1 LHQRGT
7 AIALGNIRVALGR
20 RWSFARCGMAAV
32 LIAFAATADRL
43 MERPSND
50 DASSTPTPPSPAPAT
65 PRRPSAGRRGLGTV
79 IAVASLIGLAALA
92 WYLTHR
98 PPEGAPGAAGA
109 AASGASV
116 ATGDRAAAG
125 GGPGGGPGG
134 GGPGGAGGGR
144 GNRGGPASAVGVAVA
159 ARADLPVVLDALG
172 TVTPVVTVTVRPQVS
187 GVITQV
193 LFSEGE
199 IVRKGQ
205 LLATIDARSFEIALQ
220 QAIGARQ
227 RDEAQL
233 DSARVQLQ
241 RYQTLLNQD
250 SIARQDVDT
259 QAALVK
265 QLEGTL
271 VIDRANEGT
280 ARLNLGYSRI
290 VAPVAGRVGLRT
302 IDSGNYIGAGDAN
315 GVAVITQLAP
325 IDVAFSVP
333 QDRVPEVQASVAA
346 GAKLAVAAFD
356 RTRTK
361 KLDDGTFMTLDNQVD
376 VQTGTVKAKARFANP
391 AATLFPNQFVNVRLL
406 LRSVDNAVVVPV
418 TALRHGPSG
427 DFVYVINDDRTVS
440 VRAVERGVST
450 NETIALTKGLEVGER
465 VVTEGG
471 DRLKDGARVQL
482 PSDRP
487 ASGAAGGRR
496 GASGASEP
504 ASGGQRQRRQRPV
517 EGG

>member
-1 LHQRGT
+1 MDPKPT
-7 AIALGNIRVALGR
+7 D
-20 RWSFARCGMAAV
+20 ARPPPPP
-32 LIAFAATADRL
+32 
-43 MERPSND
+43 RP
-50 DASSTPTPPSPAPAT
+50 PL
-65 PRRPSAGRRGLGTV
+65 SAGRRGLGAA
-79 IAVASLIGLAALA
+79 IALATLIGLAALA

-98 PPEGAPGAAGA
+98 PPEAAPGIGGAFA
-109 AASGASV
+109 AASSASGA
-116 ATGDRAAAG
+116 DR
-125 GGPGGGPGG
+125 
-134 GGPGGAGGGR
+134 GGAGAGPGAGGR
-144 GNRGGPASAVGVAVA
+144 GGRGGPPSAVGVAVA
-159 ARADLPVVLDALG
+159 THADLPVVLDALG

-193 LFSEGE
+193 LFSEGQ
-199 IVRKGQ
+199 IVKKGQ
-205 LLATIDARSFEIALQ
+205 LLVTIDPRSFEIALQ

-241 RYQTLLNQD
+241 RYQTLLSQD

-302 IDSGNYIGAGDAN
+302 IDTGNYISAGDAN

-346 GAKLAVAAFD
+346 GSRLAVAAFD

-376 VQTGTVKAKARFANP
+376 VQTGTVKAKARFPN
-391 AATLFPNQFVNVRLL
+391 AAAALFPNQFVNARLL
-406 LRSVDNAVVVPV
+406 LRSVEGAVVVPV
-418 TALRHGPSG
+418 TALRHGPNG

-440 VRAVERGVST
+440 VREVERGVST

-482 PSDRP
+482 PSDRA
-487 ASGAAGGRR
+487 ASGTAGGRR
-496 GASGASEP
+496 G
-504 ASGGQRQRRQRPV
+504 ASGGQRQRRQRPD
-517 EGG
+517 GG

>member
-1 LHQRGT
+1 
-7 AIALGNIRVALGR
+7 
-20 RWSFARCGMAAV
+20 
-32 LIAFAATADRL
+32 
-43 MERPSND
+43 MERPPND
-50 DASSTPTPPSPAPAT
+50 DASSTPSPASPAPAT
-65 PRRPSAGRRGLGTV
+65 PRRLSAGRRGLGTV

-98 PPEGAPGAAGA
+98 PPEGGAGPGT
-109 AASGASV
+109 ASA
-116 ATGDRAAAG
+116 AAAG
-125 GGPGGGPGG
+125 GSASSGDRSAGGGPGGGGAGGGGQGGGPGG

-144 GNRGGPASAVGVAVA
+144 GGRGAPPSAVGVAVA
-159 ARADLPVVLDALG
+159 TRADLPVVLDALG

-193 LFSEGE
+193 LFSEGQ
-199 IVRKGQ
+199 IVKKGQ
-205 LLATIDARSFEIALQ
+205 LLATIDPRSFEIALQ

-280 ARLNLGYSRI
+280 ARLNLGYSRV
-290 VAPVAGRVGLRT
+290 VAPVAGRVGLRP
-302 IDSGNYIGAGDAN
+302 IDTGNYIGAGDAN

-346 GAKLAVAAFD
+346 GTRLAVAAFD
-356 RTRTK
+356 RTRTR

-376 VQTGTVKAKARFANP
+376 VQTGTVKAKARFAN
-391 AATLFPNQFVNVRLL
+391 AAAALFPNQFVNVRLL
-406 LRSVDNAVVVPV
+406 LRSVENAVVVPV
-418 TALRHGPSG
+418 TALRHGPNG

-440 VRAVERGVST
+440 VREVERGVST

-482 PSDRP
+482 PSDRA
-487 ASGAAGGRR
+487 ASGTAGGRR
-496 GASGASEP
+496 GASGAAGA
-504 ASGGQRQRRQRPV
+504 ASGGQRQRRQRSAD
-517 EGG
+517 GA

>member
-1 LHQRGT
+1 
-7 AIALGNIRVALGR
+7 
-20 RWSFARCGMAAV
+20 M
-32 LIAFAATADRL
+32 D
-43 MERPSND
+43 
-50 DASSTPTPPSPAPAT
+50 PSPNDARPPPPP
-65 PRRPSAGRRGLGTV
+65 PRPPLSAGRRGLGAA
-79 IAVASLIGLAALA
+79 IALATLIGLAALA

-98 PPEGAPGAAGA
+98 PPEAAGGAGSAFA
-109 AASGASV
+109 AASGASG
-116 ATGDRAAAG
+116 ADRVGAG
-125 GGPGGGPGG
+125 GGAATGGGAGA
-134 GGPGGAGGGR
+134 GGPGGAGRGGR
-144 GNRGGPASAVGVAVA
+144 GGPPSAVGIAVA
-159 ARADLPVVLDALG
+159 TRADLPVVLDALG

-193 LFSEGE
+193 LFSEGQ
-199 IVRKGQ
+199 IVKKGQ
-205 LLATIDARSFEIALQ
+205 LLATIDPRSFEIALQ

-346 GAKLAVAAFD
+346 GTRLAVAAFD

-376 VQTGTVKAKARFANP
+376 VQTGTVKAKARFAN
-391 AATLFPNQFVNVRLL
+391 AAAALFPNQFVNVRLL
-406 LRSVDNAVVVPV
+406 LRSVENAVVVPV
-418 TALRHGPSG
+418 TALRHGPNG

-482 PSDRP
+482 PSDRA
-487 ASGAAGGRR
+487 ASGAAASRR
-496 GASGASEP
+496 GASGAAGA
-504 ASGGQRQRRQRPV
+504 ASGGQRQRRQRSAD
-517 EGG
+517 GG